1 MSAHNKHSFFTLYH
15 DSLGLSV
22 YNCGF
27 QKCEPQFSWG
37 PALRNHHIIH
47 FIASG
52 KGVYVKGNQRYKLSV
67 GDGFY
72 CPPDEVVYYIAD
84 ENDPWEYC
92 WVGFSGVDASWLL
105 GATGL
110 SSENPVFHCDN
121 INGVVQSFMDVYNA
135 NGSELYNEIEM
146 SGNLYKCLSMIIR
159 ESGNMPGKH
168 RRSADYI
175 DISIRYIEHNYSR
188 PISVNDIASSTGVS
202 RSHLYRLFMQ
212 ELNITPN
219 EYLIQYR
226 ISIACKLLRESN
238 INISEAAYSSG
249 FSDPLY
255 FSRVFKKIKGVTPSV
270 YAANEQAKKQP
281 N

>member
-1 MSAHNKHSFFTLYH
+1 MSTPNKYSFFTTYH

-27 QKCEPQFSWG
+27 QKCEPNFSWG

-47 FIASG
+47 FVASG
-52 KGVYVKGNQRYKLSV
+52 KGKYIIDDQEYELSV

-72 CPPDEVVYYIAD
+72 CPPNKVVYYVSD
-84 ENDPWEYC
+84 KNEPWEYY
-92 WVGFSGVDASWLL
+92 WIGFGGVDASWLL
-105 GATGL
+105 GAAGL
-110 SSENPVFHCDN
+110 SLNNPIFHCEN
-121 INGVVQSFMDVYNA
+121 IKAVTNSFLDVYNA

-146 SGNLYKCLSMIIR
+146 SGNLYKCLSAIIK
-159 ESGNMPGKH
+159 ESSDNYGKH

-188 PISVNDIASSTGVS
+188 PISVNDIANSTGVS

-226 ISIACKLLRESN
+226 ISNACKLLRESN

-255 FSRVFKKIKGVTPSV
+255 FSRVFKKLKGVTPTE
-270 YAANEQAKKQP
+270 YANNKAKK
-281 N
+281 

>member
-1 MSAHNKHSFFTLYH
+1 MNIPNKHSFFTTYH

-22 YNCGF
+22 FNCGF
-27 QKCEPQFSWG
+27 QKCEPKFSWG

-47 FIASG
+47 FVASG
-52 KGVYVKGNQRYKLSV
+52 KGKYIIGDNEYELYA

-72 CPPDEVVYYIAD
+72 CPPNEVVYYVSD
-84 ENDPWEYC
+84 NSEPWEYY
-92 WVGFSGVDASWLL
+92 WIGFSGVDAAWLL
-105 GATGL
+105 SAAGL
-110 SSENPVFHCDN
+110 SSDNPVFHCEN
-121 INGVVQSFMDVYNA
+121 SALIVNTFLDVYNSY
-135 NGSELYNEIEM
+135 GPELYNEIEM
-146 SGNLYKCLSMIIR
+146 SGNLYKCLSAIIK
-159 ESGNMPGKH
+159 ESNFVAGKH
-168 RRSADYI
+168 RRSTDYI
-175 DISIRYIEHNYSR
+175 GISIKYIEHNYSL

-226 ISIACKLLRESN
+226 ISNACKLLRESN

-255 FSRVFKKIKGVTPSV
+255 FSRVFKKIKGLTPTE
-270 YAANEQAKKQP
+270 YANNNAEKK
-281 N
+281 

>member
-1 MSAHNKHSFFTLYH
+1 MSNINKHSILTVYH

-27 QKCEPQFSWG
+27 QECDPNFSWG

-52 KGVYVKGNQRYKLSV
+52 KGKYIKNGCEYELTA

-72 CPPDEVVYYIAD
+72 CPPDEVLYYIAD
-84 ENDPWEYC
+84 ENDPWEYY
-92 WVGFSGVDASWLL
+92 WIGFSGVDAYWLL
-105 GATGL
+105 SAASL
-110 SSENPVFHCDN
+110 SSNKPIFHCN
-121 INGVVQSFMDVYNA
+121 NSQQVIKSFLDVYNSY
-135 NGSELYNEIEM
+135 GLELYNEIEM
-146 SGNLYKCLSMIIR
+146 SGNLYKCLSTIIK
-159 ESGNMPGKH
+159 ESESVAGKH
-168 RRSADYI
+168 RQSTDYI
-175 DISIRYIEHNYSR
+175 DISIRFIEHNYSR
-188 PISVNDIASSTGVS
+188 PISVNDIASSTGIS

-219 EYLIQYR
+219 DYLIQFR
-226 ISIACKLLRESN
+226 ISNACKLLRESN

-255 FSRVFKKIKGVTPSV
+255 FSRVFKRIKGMTPTEYS
-270 YAANEQAKKQP
+270 NNNKQKK
-281 N
+281 

>member
-1 MSAHNKHSFFTLYH
+1 MANTPNKHSFFTLHH

-27 QKCEPQFSWG
+27 QKCTPKFSWG
-37 PALRNHHIIH
+37 PALRNHHILH
-47 FIASG
+47 FVASG
-52 KGVYVKGNQRYKLSV
+52 QGVYIKGDKKYTLSV

-72 CPPDEVVYYIAD
+72 CPPNEVVYYIAD
-84 ENDPWEYC
+84 EKDPWEYY
-92 WVGFSGVDASWLL
+92 WVGFSGVDVSWLL
-105 GATGL
+105 GATGI
-110 SSENPVFHCDN
+110 SSENPVFHCENKDL
-121 INGVVQSFMDVYNA
+121 IVKSFMDIYNS

-146 SGNLYKCLSMIIR
+146 SGNLYKCLSNLIK
-159 ESGNMPGKH
+159 SSSNNSGKH

-175 DISIRYIEHNYSR
+175 NISIRYIEHNYSR

-226 ISIACKLLRESN
+226 ITIACKLLRESN

-255 FSRVFKKIKGVTPSV
+255 FSRVFKKVKGVTPSV
-270 YAANEQAKKQP
+270 YAASK
-281 N
+281 